1 MKPILNKSGFVAII
15 GRPNVGKSTF
25 LNRIIATKIAIVT
38 NKPQTTRNEIK
49 GIYNDDRGQL
59 VFIDTPGIHK
69 NRHELGNR
77 LNSMA
82 FGSLKSAD
90 QILWFM
96 PANEIIGDYATKI
109 RDYFLDKRPNLL
121 PLLMIVVTKSDTVTN
136 EALDK
141 KILAIKEFIE
151 IKIPII
157 AISTQ
162 MDINVEALKTQIFEN
177 VPIGPKYYDDASQ
190 ITDVNNK
197 FIAKEIIRE
206 TIIEKTREEIPYSIA
221 ININDFINKE
231 DNLFIDAYIIVERD
245 SQKAIIIGKGG
256 SQIKDIG
263 IDARIKL
270 TNFFEKK
277 TTLKLFVKV
286 VKNWRNNSNKLNQF
300 GY

>member
-1 MKPILNKSGFVAII
+1 MNTILNKSGFVSII

-25 LNRIIATKIAIVT
+25 LNRIIDTKIAIVT

-49 GIYNDDRGQL
+49 GIYNDSRGQL
-59 VFIDTPGIHK
+59 VFMDTPGIHK

-82 FGSLKSAD
+82 WGSLKSAD

-96 PANEIIGDYATKI
+96 PSNEIIGDFANIIKN
-109 RDYFLDKRPNLL
+109 YFLEKRPNLL
-121 PLLMIVVTKSDTVTN
+121 PILMIIVTKSDIITA

-141 KILAIKEFIE
+141 KIAEIKEFVK
-151 IKIPII
+151 IKIPIM
-157 AISTQ
+157 AISSQTNSN
-162 MDINVEALKTQIFEN
+162 IEKLKDRIFEN
-177 VPIGPKYYDDASQ
+177 MPIGHKYYDDDSQ

-197 FIAKEIIRE
+197 FIAKETIRE

-221 ININDFINKE
+221 IDITEFKNQE
-231 DNLFIDAYIIVERD
+231 DYLFVDANIIVERD

-256 SQIKDIG
+256 ANIKNIG

-270 TNFFEKK
+270 IDFFNKK
-277 TTLKLFVKV
+277 VTLKLFVKV
-286 VKNWRNNSNKLNQF
+286 VKNWRNNSDKLNQF